1 MCPYALTL
9 AAFLGWENGWAAT
22 SLGRWSGAGLA
33 ISARV
38 KGCLQNSA
46 NQKKKKNQ
54 NEELQKTFVVTY
66 TKLEHIRARYS

>member
-9 AAFLGWENGWAAT
+9 AAFLVWENGWAAT

-33 ISARV
+33 VSARV

-46 NQKKKKNQ
+46 NQKKKKIR
-54 NEELQKTFVVTY
+54 
-66 TKLEHIRARYS
+66 TKNFKKRSL